1 MNIEAIIATVE
12 RTEVRCAQ
20 NQAKQ
25 METAEVS
32 VLGPMNMMAFD
43 A

>member
-1 MNIEAIIATVE
+1 MNIEAIISSVE
-12 RTEVRCAQ
+12 QKEVECAESQ
-20 NQAKQ
+20 SRQ

-32 VLGPMNMMAFD
+32 VLGPMNMLAFD